1 MRREIWENDLPH
13 NIVTAVEFNHQVRD
27 GLVWFPYA
35 ANYEECANYT
45 PLKDISHVTG
55 LARAGLSINT
65 PRCHDR
71 RPFRYS
77 LLFPSSRRVP
87 ISRTTPFS
95 SLLFSARVPHPP
107 SSPPNSEF
115 RFDSEMKLT
124 VKTLKGSQFKIEV
137 QPSDTVLAVKKN
149 IEDIQGKDSYPCGLQ
164 LLIHSGKVLKDES
177 TLEENNISENGFLV
191 VMLSKLA
198 SFIASCDRP
207 SADASG
213 IEGLTSYGNNLEPMV
228 QHLMD
233 IGGGNWDKETV
244 QRALRAAYNNPERA
258 VEYLYSG
265 IPSSAEVTLPAP
277 TNPLNQ
283 SGLGGNPTETAIPGA
298 SPLSALP
305 NSSPLNMFPQGAPN
319 TGTGAGGG
327 ALEFLRNNQQFQALR
342 SMVQGNPQIL
352 QPMLQELAKQNPH
365 LLRLIQ
371 EHHAEFLQLIN
382 EPVEGGEGRLFKGLK
397 IWDLI
402 VLGSLK
408 HSWHVTGMS
417 SWQQTIYWNI
427 WVMRIKDTDAMALGA
442 FVSAGKCKVLLG
454 AGPPNTCLIETHM
467 AERHREL
474 IGGHPLPHY
483 WTSNCYAGRE
493 GLDALLKRFDERTN
507 RFSIGESMLAFRPQ
521 DIAIIFGLRCHG
533 EAVVFKKQKK
543 QSTFGVKYMG
553 KIYDRHKDAIKKN
566 LLQLVQKKKGDE
578 ENFVKLLVVYL
589 LGTMLFPSTSYAV
602 PKLDCRTTH
611 KLDELNRY
619 WRGRSHSH
627 KWLMDGV
634 RRYPAALSPEI
645 R

>member
-1 MRREIWENDLPH
+1 
-13 NIVTAVEFNHQVRD
+13 
-27 GLVWFPYA
+27 
-35 ANYEECANYT
+35 
-45 PLKDISHVTG
+45 
-55 LARAGLSINT
+55 
-65 PRCHDR
+65 
-71 RPFRYS
+71 
-77 LLFPSSRRVP
+77 
-87 ISRTTPFS
+87 
-95 SLLFSARVPHPP
+95 
-107 SSPPNSEF
+107 
-115 RFDSEMKLT
+115 MKLT

-191 VMLSKLA
+191 VMLSKNKSSSSAGSSATTQPSTAAPSNQPAAAPSNQPAVVDPPSQAL
-198 SFIASCDRP
+198 P

-213 IEGLTSYGNNLEPMV
+213 IEGLTSAPSNVYGQAASNIVAGNNLEPMV

-265 IPSSAEVTLPAP
+265 IPS
-277 TNPLNQ
+277 
-283 SGLGGNPTETAIPGA
+283 A

-382 EPVEGGEGRLFKGLK
+382 EPVEGGEGDLFDQPEQEMHNAISVTPSEQAAIQRLE
-397 IWDLI
+397 DLGFDRA
-402 VLGSLK
+402 LGSLK

-442 FVSAGKCKVLLG
+442 FVSAGKCKVKDQ
-454 AGPPNTCLIETHM
+454 PFTHIS
-467 AERHREL
+467 HF
-474 IGGHPLPHY
+474 
-483 WTSNCYAGRE
+483 GR
-493 GLDALLKRFDERTN
+493 
-507 RFSIGESMLAFRPQ
+507 
-521 DIAIIFGLRCHG
+521 
-533 EAVVFKKQKK
+533 
-543 QSTFGVKYMG
+543 
-553 KIYDRHKDAIKKN
+553 
-566 LLQLVQKKKGDE
+566 
-578 ENFVKLLVVYL
+578 
-589 LGTMLFPSTSYAV
+589 
-602 PKLDCRTTH
+602 
-611 KLDELNRY
+611 
-619 WRGRSHSH
+619 
-627 KWLMDGV
+627 
-634 RRYPAALSPEI
+634 
-645 R
+645 